1 VGEDQTKRN
10 ILDGVTFVGP
20 PVPDDKVVVD
30 ALCVL
35 RVQSVTEGRS
45 QIIVY
50 RTPGVDDV
58 TETGMLYVASLKDR
72 ILWERPLMRG
82 GEG

>member
-1 VGEDQTKRN
+1 MGDDQTQRN
-10 ILDGVTFVGP
+10 ILDGITFNGP
-20 PVPDDKVVVD
+20 PVGDDKIVLD
-30 ALCVL
+30 ALCIL

-45 QIIVY
+45 QIITY

-82 GEG
+82 EG